1 MNTNHNL
8 YLTVSTLALV
18 LFPQP
23 GPARKEKN
31 HYSQLVSILK
41 IAYYYLAL
49 LAAIIFYDQQR
60 ENEHLRC

>member
-1 MNTNHNL
+1 MNTNHKL

-18 LFPQP
+18 LFPRL
-23 GPARKEKN
+23 GLARKEKN

-49 LAAIIFYDQQR
+49 LVAI
-60 ENEHLRC
+60 L